1 MARLFCFFGG
11 RKNFHGKL
19 ATQSRQKQSGFFMY
33 HFPHPR
39 RHRFAEPLFR
49 MALLVAL
56 GFASPIP
63 AAIIGT
69 NPPVLPLTTERIASL
84 PAASGMAWKEYLEH
98 SKRQRKADQLFFQ
111 NEMEDHDIKQSVVP
125 PTGRAAYSMPLDNR
139 AIWYGSDDARGI
151 ADNIVSFQTPAG
163 GWSKNLDL
171 TRHPRAAGELFGPE
185 NGSQFL
191 GASDFDA
198 PLEGKWNY
206 VGTIDN
212 DATTTELQFLA
223 KVIASGGDKTGKPYR
238 SSFYAGM
245 EYLFAAQYPDG
256 GWPQVWPLQ
265 GGYHDAITFNDGAIL
280 NVLALLRGVSE
291 AKDEFAFV
299 SANIRGRAVAGL
311 RRGMECILAAQ
322 IISNN
327 RRTIWC
333 QQYDALTL
341 QPASARNYEMPSQVS
356 GESAGIMM
364 FLMQLPDPSP
374 EIVTSVHAAAAWF
387 EKTKLMNVAFK
398 STGSD
403 GRHLVS
409 APGNGPIWARYY
421 EIGDDKPLFGDR
433 DKSIHDTVDEIS
445 KERRQGYAWY
455 GDTAKRA
462 LQHYASWSKAHPAA
476 K

>member
-1 MARLFCFFGG
+1 M
-11 RKNFHGKL
+11 N
-19 ATQSRQKQSGFFMY
+19 
-33 HFPHPR
+33 HFPHPCY
-39 RHRFAEPLFR
+39 HRFVEPLFCI
-49 MALLVAL
+49 ALLVTL
-56 GFASPIP
+56 GFASPIA

-69 NPPVLPLTTERIASL
+69 NPPVLTLTAERIASL
-84 PAASGMAWKEYLEH
+84 PAAARMAWKEYLEH
-98 SKRQRKADQLFFQ
+98 SARQRKADQLFFE
-111 NEMEDHDIKQSVVP
+111 NEMKDHDIKQSVVP
-125 PTGRAAYSMPLDNR
+125 PTGHASYSMPLDNR
-139 AIWYGSDDARGI
+139 AIWYSSDDARRI

-198 PLEGKWNY
+198 PLDGNWNY

-223 KVIASGGDKTGKPYR
+223 KVIAAVGTDKSTSYR
-238 SSFYAGM
+238 ASFLRGLD
-245 EYLFAAQYPDG
+245 YLFAAQYPNG

-280 NVLALLRGVSE
+280 NVLELLRGVSE

-299 SANIRGRAVAGL
+299 PEKIRGQAAASL
-311 RRGMECILAAQ
+311 KRGMECILAAQ
-322 IISNN
+322 IVSNN
-327 RRTIWC
+327 RRTVWC
-333 QQYDALTL
+333 QQYDALAV
-341 QPASARNYEMPSQVS
+341 QPTSARNYEMPSQAS

-374 EIVTSVHAAAAWF
+374 EVVTAVHAAAAWF

-421 EIGDDKPLFGDR
+421 EIGDDKPIFGDR

-445 KERRQGYAWY
+445 KERRQGYSWY
-455 GDTAKRA
+455 GNTAKRA
-462 LQHYASWSKAHPAA
+462 LEHYAHWSKTHPIG